1 VFFDS
6 EFTLEEYSGSLQE
19 ELKVLCDEMLERR
32 TDIIDYLEKSADS
45 EALSAKMLEKD
56 IEVEMNVLD
65 DSSVQTPYLEIF
77 SLSNV
82 LLEVYAFLLC
92 FII

>member
-1 VFFDS
+1 
-6 EFTLEEYSGSLQE
+6 
-19 ELKVLCDEMLERR
+19 MLEGR

-45 EALSAKMLEKD
+45 EALSAKMVEKD